1 MGTNELEGLRY
12 HLYSELT
19 ESKKEI
25 DTLRNDLQ
33 YWQNTTISILKKY
46 LLDNQGMSIHVYTN
60 LTMLQYLHWIG
71 IWMINKSDSK
81 FICMHKKFHKG
92 CLQSHYCCSP
102 CTCRYILVNILSLE
116 TCYYTSQKMN
126 SALMEKILKTF
137 MKKFVNC
144 KVL

>member
-46 LLDNQGMSIHVYTN
+46 LLDNQGM
-60 LTMLQYLHWIG
+60 
-71 IWMINKSDSK
+71 
-81 FICMHKKFHKG
+81 
-92 CLQSHYCCSP
+92 
-102 CTCRYILVNILSLE
+102 
-116 TCYYTSQKMN
+116 
-126 SALMEKILKTF
+126 
-137 MKKFVNC
+137 
-144 KVL
+144 